1 MYLNKY
7 MYINI
12 HIYIYILIY
21 IYLYISICIYTL
33 YIYIYVFIHYIY
45 ISCVHIYIYIQ
56 YIDNRFAETC
66 KVLRMSQLPVT
77 AELTWFPLF
86 GFLLVL
92 LFVFHISRNIVNLLV
107 MVILQLPSGYLT

>member
-1 MYLNKY
+1 MYL
-7 MYINI
+7 YI
-12 HIYIYILIY
+12 IYIY
-21 IYLYISICIYTL
+21 ICIYTL
-33 YIYIYVFIHYIY
+33 YIY
-45 ISCVHIYIYIQ
+45 ISCVHIYIYI
-56 YIDNRFAETC
+56 YST
-66 KVLRMSQLPVT
+66 LRMSQLPVT

>member
-1 MYLNKY
+1 M
-7 MYINI
+7 
-12 HIYIYILIY
+12 
-21 IYLYISICIYTL
+21 YLYIIYMYL
-33 YIYIYVFIHYIY
+33 YIIY
-45 ISCVHIYIYIQ
+45 ISCVHIYIQ

>member
-12 HIYIYILIY
+12 HIYIYIHINLHLSIY
-21 IYLYISICIYTL
+21 IYMYLYIIYICIYTL
-33 YIYIYVFIHYIY
+33 YIYIM
-45 ISCVHIYIYIQ
+45 CTHIYIYIQ

>member
-1 MYLNKY
+1 MYL
-7 MYINI
+7 YI
-12 HIYIYILIY
+12 IYIY
-21 IYLYISICIYTL
+21 ICIYTL
-33 YIYIYVFIHYIY
+33 YIYI
-45 ISCVHIYIYIQ
+45 SCVHIYIYIYIQ